1 LRRAR
6 ARSEERSSRVSSGI
20 SSTIPTALAGALGV
34 ASAGETTLVA
44 SAARLAPTPVRR
56 ATLVRG
62 RAAAPNH
69 GRANA
74 KARVREATHLER
86 LWKRLQARGGSA
98 ARNALVEAYQH
109 LAESA
114 VRRLLVRLPRSVD
127 PGDLLAA
134 ANVGLIAAIEGFDPT
149 RGVNFETYCEWRL
162 RGALMD
168 ELRLQDWL
176 PRAFRA
182 RLAQLRRASD
192 TLRAELGRE
201 PTDDELGEHLGW
213 SVDELANLPQ
223 APRSVHLPGAFP
235 SRSSERHGA
244 SHSGRVGGS
253 NFGNGSGRD
262 DAPSLEE
269 VVADGQSE
277 QLGERLTREELLRLM
292 SQHMTAQECR
302 VVYLKYW
309 EELPLREIGELEGLS
324 ESRVCKIHLRLIERL
339 RQTFEAEYSG

>member
-1 LRRAR
+1 VAAIAAPVEAPVVRPSSRPTARLGSASGAASGASSGAATGASTARGNKAAR
-6 ARSEERSSRVSSGI
+6 AG
-20 SSTIPTALAGALGV
+20 AGAKAER
-34 ASAGETTLVA
+34 ASTKA
-44 SAARLAPTPVRR
+44 S
-56 ATLVRG
+56 
-62 RAAAPNH
+62 
-69 GRANA
+69 
-74 KARVREATHLER
+74 VREAHHLER

-98 ARNALVEAYQH
+98 ARNALVEAYQP

-134 ANVGLIAAIEGFDPT
+134 ANVGLIAAIEGFDRA
-149 RGVNFETYCEWRL
+149 RGVSFETYCEWRL

-192 TLRAELGRE
+192 ALRSELGRE
-201 PTDDELGEHLGW
+201 PTDDELGERLGW
-213 SVDELANLPQ
+213 SLDELANLPQ
-223 APRSVHLPGAFP
+223 APRSVHVPGAFS
-235 SRSSERHGA
+235 SRSSDRRGA

-253 NFGNGSGRD
+253 NLGQGGGRD

-269 VVADGQSE
+269 VVADGHSE
-277 QLGERLTREELLRLM
+277 QLGERLTREELMRLM
-292 SQHMTAQECR
+292 SQQMTAQECR

-339 RQTFEAEYSG
+339 RQTFEAEYAS